1 MGTTLT
7 AATVFGSTILFA
19 QLGDSRAYLARKGVI
34 SQMTKD
40 QSLVAQMVA
49 SGSLTPEEAKSHPHG
64 TLFSRLW
71 EYRARLM

>member
-1 MGTTLT
+1 
-7 AATVFGSTILFA
+7 
-19 QLGDSRAYLARKGVI
+19 
-34 SQMTKD
+34 
-40 QSLVAQMVA
+40 MVA